1 MRTPDPTIVAMAAH
15 EVACRRF
22 SRAIDK
28 CEEPNATRADQRE
41 YDAANVAERAAAL
54 ALAKTLPTTK
64 DGAKELLAYVKKR
77 FRGREDTAPSASSR
91 GEKSVWFRSRAKFA
105 ATKKGARHNG
115 ALFSA
120 GADAVRNGKLTPH
133 SL

>member
-15 EVACRRF
+15 EAACRRF

-64 DGAKELLAYVKKR
+64 DGAKELLAYVK
-77 FRGREDTAPSASSR
+77 SASEAGKILR
-91 GEKSVWFRSRAKFA
+91 RRPRR
-105 ATKKGARHNG
+105 GARNRFG
-115 ALFSA
+115 FDLGRNSPQRRKALAAKERFSA
-120 GADAVRNGKLTPH
+120 GADAVRSGKLTPH